1 MVMLLAQ
8 CISYVRVGVHMH
20 VSLYSYSLL
29 SRKDNDAISTND
41 IIIFVSVLLHA
52 LRRPLKEL

>member
-20 VSLYSYSLL
+20 VSLYSYSPL

-52 LRRPLKEL
+52 LCGPL